1 LAIANDAE
9 EDDGNIPV
17 PGNAPYVDA
26 GLDAGGVVPG
36 VFVALVLVEP
46 EGENEEKEEKDGLPE
61 LDDVDVDDEGECVGV
76 GLEG

>member
-1 LAIANDAE
+1 M
-9 EDDGNIPV
+9 
-17 PGNAPYVDA
+17 PGNASYVDA

-46 EGENEEKEEKDGLPE
+46 DGENEEKEEKDGRPE